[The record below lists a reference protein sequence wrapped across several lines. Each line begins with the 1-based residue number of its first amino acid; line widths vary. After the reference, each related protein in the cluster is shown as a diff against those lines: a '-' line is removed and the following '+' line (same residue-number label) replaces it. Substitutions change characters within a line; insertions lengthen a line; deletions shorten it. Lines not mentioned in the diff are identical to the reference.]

1 MPARNGHRKT
11 KSAVCP
17 TDRYLAPER
26 VQDLKHRLSRLEG
39 HLRGI
44 QRMLDERAACEDLLI
59 QTSAVRAALNQVTI
73 RMLEGHME
81 TCVLQ
86 SVEGGRGAA
95 ALDQLK
101 GALAQVLKNA

>member
-1 MPARNGHRKT
+1 MPTRNGRRKT
-11 KSAVCP
+11 KPAVCS
-17 TDRYLAPER
+17 TDRYLTPEL

-44 QRMLDERAACEDLLI
+44 QRMLDEQAACEDLLI
-59 QTSAVRAALNQVTI
+59 QTSAVRAALNQITI
-73 RMLEGHME
+73 KMLEGHME
-81 TCVLQ
+81 TCVLE
-86 SVEGGRGAA
+86 SVEEGRGAV